1 MSDIVNVRKVL
12 ILDGYTDEPAGLGVP
27 PYIDVYPR
35 YIAGAIWSIDKTI
48 MIKYLTVDQARMA
61 LQDFIK
67 EASSYD
73 IIIVVAGVTVP
84 GKYLGGTPISLRE
97 LDQWFRVIN
106 KPLKILVGP
115 AAKFGIGEV
124 GGRVAELPSKVK
136 ENFDYIVKGDPEIFI
151 YNLLR
156 YGEEKTSPYI
166 TRRDYTLTNK
176 FAIKGSRIVVQHP
189 NYGLNLIVEIE
200 TFRGCPRSIVG
211 GCSFCIEPGYG
222 LPVFREPEDVVREV
236 EALGKIGVEHF
247 RIGRQPD
254 LLAYK
259 GFDSGKVEFPKPN
272 IRAIEKLFK
281 GIRSVVPNLRVLH
294 IDNIN
299 PGTIVHHVKESIE
312 VLKIIVKYHTSGD
325 VAALG
330 IETAD
335 PKVVKLNNLKVYPE
349 EALEAIRII
358 NKIGAHRGENGLP
371 ELLPGINFVHGLI
384 GETKETYILNYL
396 FLKRILDEGLLIRRI
411 NIRQVIAFPSTRM
424 WIYGDKIIK
433 RNKKYFKIYKDKIRR
448 EIDLPML
455 RRVVPRG
462 TILKGVFTEKYRG
475 TKTLGR
481 QVGSYPLLIEISK
494 KVSLNKWIDILVIDH
509 GFRSVT
515 GLPIPLNINNATVK
529 ELEIIPGMTKQE
541 VLEIISKRPFKSL
554 DELRRV
560 LRDNLLNYFTI

>member
-1 MSDIVNVRKVL
+1 MSVIVDVRKVL

-48 MIKYLTVDQARMA
+48 MIKYLTVDQARMT

-97 LDQWFRVIN
+97 LDQWFRVIS

-151 YNLLR
+151 YDLLR
-156 YGEEKTSPYI
+156 YGEEKASPYI

-222 LPVFREPEDVVREV
+222 LPVFREPEDIVREV

-259 GFDSGKVEFPKPN
+259 AFDSSKVEFPKPN

-294 IDNIN
+294 IDNVN

-312 VLKIIVKYHTSGD
+312 VLKTIVKYHTPGD

-396 FLKRILDEGLLIRRI
+396 FLRRILDEGLLIRRI
-411 NIRQVIAFPSTRM
+411 NIRQVIAFPSTKM

-455 RRVVPRG
+455 KRVVPRG
-462 TILKGVFTEKYRG
+462 TILKRVFTEKYRG

-481 QVGSYPLLIEISK
+481 QVGSYPLLIEIPK
-494 KVSLNKWIDILVIDH
+494 KVPLNTWTDILVIDH

-515 GLPIPLNINNATVK
+515 GLPTPLNINNVTVK
-529 ELEIIPGMTKQE
+529 ELEIIPGITKRE
-541 VLEIISKRPFKSL
+541 ILEIISKRPFKSL
-554 DELRRV
+554 DELRRI
-560 LRDNLLNYFTI
+560 LRDDLLNYFTI

>member
-1 MSDIVNVRKVL
+1 MSVIVNVRKVL

-151 YNLLR
+151 YDLLR
-156 YGEEKTSPYI
+156 YGEEKASPYI

-222 LPVFREPEDVVREV
+222 LPVFREPEDIVREV
-236 EALGKIGVEHF
+236 GALGKIGVEHF

-259 GFDSGKVEFPKPN
+259 AFDSGKVEFPKPN

-294 IDNIN
+294 IDNVN

-312 VLKIIVKYHTSGD
+312 VLKTIVKYHTPGD

-396 FLKRILDEGLLIRRI
+396 FLRRILDEGLLIRRI

-455 RRVVPRG
+455 KRVVPHG
-462 TILKGVFTEKYRG
+462 TILKRVFTEKYRG

-481 QVGSYPLLIEISK
+481 QVGSYPLLIEIPK
-494 KVSLNKWIDILVIDH
+494 KVPLNTWIDILVINH

-515 GLPIPLNINNATVK
+515 GLPIPLNINNVTVK
-529 ELEIIPGMTKQE
+529 ELEVIPGITKRE

-554 DELRRV
+554 DELRRI
-560 LRDNLLNYFTI
+560 LRDGLLNYFTI

>member
-1 MSDIVNVRKVL
+1 MSVIVDARKVL

-48 MIKYLTVDQARMA
+48 MIKYLTVDQARMT

-97 LDQWFRVIN
+97 LDQWFRVIS

-151 YNLLR
+151 YDLLR
-156 YGEEKTSPYI
+156 YGEEKASPYI

-222 LPVFREPEDVVREV
+222 LPVFREPEDIVREV

-259 GFDSGKVEFPKPN
+259 AFDSSKVEFPKPN

-294 IDNIN
+294 IDNVN

-312 VLKIIVKYHTSGD
+312 VLKTIVKYHTPGD

-396 FLKRILDEGLLIRRI
+396 FLRRILDEGLLIRRI
-411 NIRQVIAFPSTRM
+411 NIRQVIAFPSTKM

-455 RRVVPRG
+455 KRVVPRG
-462 TILKGVFTEKYRG
+462 TILKRVFTEKYRG

-481 QVGSYPLLIEISK
+481 QVGSYPLLIEIPK
-494 KVSLNKWIDILVIDH
+494 KVPLNTWTDILVIDH

-515 GLPIPLNINNATVK
+515 GLPTPLNINNVTVK
-529 ELEIIPGMTKQE
+529 ELEIIPGITKRE
-541 VLEIISKRPFKSL
+541 ILEIISKRPFKSL
-554 DELRRV
+554 DELRRI
-560 LRDNLLNYFTI
+560 LRDDLLNYFTI

>member
-1 MSDIVNVRKVL
+1 MSIIVNVRKVL

-48 MIKYLTVDQARMA
+48 MIKYLTVDQARMT

-151 YNLLR
+151 YDLLR
-156 YGEEKTSPYI
+156 YGEEKASPYI

-294 IDNIN
+294 IDNVN

-312 VLKIIVKYHTSGD
+312 VLKTIVKYHTPGD

-396 FLKRILDEGLLIRRI
+396 FLRRILDEGLLIRRI
-411 NIRQVIAFPSTRM
+411 NIRQVIAFPSTKM

-455 RRVVPRG
+455 KRVVPRG
-462 TILKGVFTEKYRG
+462 TILKRVFTEKYRG

-481 QVGSYPLLIEISK
+481 QVGSYPLLIEIPK
-494 KVSLNKWIDILVIDH
+494 KVPLNTWTDILVIDH

-515 GLPIPLNINNATVK
+515 GLPTPLNINNVTVK
-529 ELEIIPGMTKQE
+529 ELEIIPGITKRE
-541 VLEIISKRPFKSL
+541 ILEIISKRPFKSL
-554 DELRRV
+554 DELRRI
-560 LRDNLLNYFTI
+560 LRDDLLNYFTI